1 MRDAVYLR
9 AQAELCLEIARQMSD
24 RQTVEQLWAEATRY
38 LDEAAA
44 TEEAQRPKSSNVNG
58 SEDH

>member
-44 TEEAQRPKSSNVNG
+44 AEEAQRPKS
-58 SEDH
+58 